1 MTLPK
6 GPQLVR
12 DEVGLEPRHSDPT
25 VCTPKNIVPGLRMRK
40 DMVSSLVEHI

>member
-1 MTLPK
+1 MNLPR

-12 DEVGLEPRHSDPT
+12 DEVGLEPRHSDPA
-25 VCTPKNIVPGLRMRK
+25 VCTPKDLVPGLCMRK